1 MCNYFNANISNNFIF
16 MCKDTKK
23 KMGSATG
30 SWAIRRQMNAA
41 VAMAKIINKTEI
53 ASATTFMA

>member
-1 MCNYFNANISNNFIF
+1 MI
-16 MCKDTKK
+16 
-23 KMGSATG
+23 SATG

-53 ASATTFMA
+53 VATPMFVV